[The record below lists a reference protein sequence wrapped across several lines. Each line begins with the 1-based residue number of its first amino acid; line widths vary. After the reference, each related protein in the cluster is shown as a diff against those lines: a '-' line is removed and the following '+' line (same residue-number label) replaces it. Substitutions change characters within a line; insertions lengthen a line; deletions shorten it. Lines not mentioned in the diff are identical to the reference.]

1 VRNRSTF
8 KILFFSLKRQLLLS
22 LTFKSDIKN
31 FKKFKWQMIR
41 MGLMILVPRIF
52 GTCLELGIKTKLFQF
67 LKNVDKVKLKLSGSK
82 CKSVESANEV

>member
-1 VRNRSTF
+1 
-8 KILFFSLKRQLLLS
+8 
-22 LTFKSDIKN
+22 
-31 FKKFKWQMIR
+31 MIR